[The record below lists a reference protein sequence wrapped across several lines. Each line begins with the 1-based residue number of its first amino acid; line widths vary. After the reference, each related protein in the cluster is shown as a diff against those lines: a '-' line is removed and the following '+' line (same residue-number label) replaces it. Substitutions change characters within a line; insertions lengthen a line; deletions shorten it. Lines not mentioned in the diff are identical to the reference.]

1 MIYEHKGEDK
11 IKSLKT
17 FKQCSLCEKYHRVG
31 EEVDVYDCCDYEDKD
46 WMVNWAKRLQKKMKE
61 PYLSDF
67 VKWVKVT
74 AILLIIFSNGCE
86 DLLTIDDNKS
96 DVFLEL
102 TTDLPFDAEGV
113 YSFDLP
119 SETTH
124 TYLRIDVRTNPL
136 NRVGFFSP
144 NTFSVI
150 HQGRTIITPIIN
162 YSVYAKSDS
171 TSRQFAYVYRNHI
184 GETFKI
190 YAQAV
195 DGNGNSITD
204 SLYIKI
210 Y

>member
-17 FKQCSLCEKYHRVG
+17 FKQCSLCEKYHRVD
-31 EEVDVYDCCDYEDKD
+31 EETDAFTCYNAYLDKHPKNTEYEIWDR
-46 WMVNWAKRLQKKMKE
+46 VKKKWIKVLT
-61 PYLSDF
+61 LSIFLF
-67 VKWVKVT
+67 V
-74 AILLIIFSNGCE
+74 GCE

-102 TTDLPFDAEGV
+102 TTDLPIDSEGV

-119 SETTH
+119 SKTTH

-136 NRVGFFSP
+136 NRVGFYSP
-144 NTFSVI
+144 NTFTVI
-150 HQGRTIITPIIN
+150 HQDRKIITPIIQ

-171 TSRQFAYVYRNHI
+171 TSRQFAYVYRNHV

>member
-1 MIYEHKGEDK
+1 MGW
-11 IKSLKT
+11 SL
-17 FKQCSLCEKYHRVG
+17 F
-31 EEVDVYDCCDYEDKD
+31 
-46 WMVNWAKRLQKKMKE
+46 RLQSKEKEIWDRVKKRWIKVVS
-61 PYLSDF
+61 LF
-67 VKWVKVT
+67 V
-74 AILLIIFSNGCE
+74 LLFVGCE
-86 DLLTIDDNKS
+86 DLLTTDDNKS

-102 TTDLPFDAEGV
+102 TTNLPIDAEGV
-113 YSFDLP
+113 YFFDFP

-136 NRVGFFSP
+136 NRVGFYSP
-144 NTFSVI
+144 NTFTVF
-150 HQGRTIITPIIN
+150 HQGRKIITPIIN

-190 YAQAV
+190 YGQAV
-195 DGNGNSITD
+195 DGNGNSVTD

>member
-1 MIYEHKGEDK
+1 M
-11 IKSLKT
+11 KSK
-17 FKQCSLCEKYHRVG
+17 LCEICNKIHKKITDPYDWYNHYLKYNPKNTEKEIWDRV
-31 EEVDVYDCCDYEDKD
+31 K
-46 WMVNWAKRLQKKMKE
+46 KRWIKVVSL
-61 PYLSDF
+61 F
-67 VKWVKVT
+67 V
-74 AILLIIFSNGCE
+74 LLFVGCE
-86 DLLTIDDNKS
+86 DLLTTDDNKS

-102 TTDLPFDAEGV
+102 TTNLPIDAEGV
-113 YSFDLP
+113 YAFDFP
-119 SETTH
+119 SKTTN

-144 NTFSVI
+144 NTFTVI
-150 HQGRTIITPIIN
+150 HQGRKIITPIIN
-162 YSVYAKSDS
+162 YSVYARSDS

-204 SLYIKI
+204 SLYINI